1 MGVICSFDPVTGA
14 RGSSYRNGPD
24 ADGIALLNWA
34 EHNDLAAD
42 QIQLIQTALDRG
54 QHEHRDLVEVDV
66 TVENGKVII
75 GSTRKADRTAMAA
88 VCGAVALTAVDEL
101 GLTRREAVALVGPA
115 DVEQLL
121 HSTFAETGA
130 DTGAVVATGLAASPG
145 VAVGAVYFSADEAF
159 EAFMAGQEV
168 ILVCQETSP
177 ADIHGMEIANGILT
191 SKGGLASHA
200 AVVARGWGIPAVVG
214 VSVLELDGKSFRVGA
229 VEVKEGDVIS
239 LDGSSGDLRIGEV
252 DVSGTEP
259 PPELLTI
266 LEWADEIRGDRANI
280 RANADNA
287 KDAERARQF
296 GAEGIGLCRT
306 EHMFLGE
313 RLPTIQKMIVATT
326 AEEERAALDE
336 LGRLQR
342 TDFVEL
348 LEAMDG
354 LPVTVRLLDPPLH
367 EFLPTL
373 AEIAQAESGEDDPE
387 TDRLHEAA
395 VDWQEANPMLGTRG
409 VRLAVLKPAL
419 YKMQTNALA
428 HAVLERSKAGGDP
441 QAEIMIPLVVERAEI
456 ELVRAWIEEELD
468 AVLGGTDLRSH
479 IQIGAMIE
487 TPRAALQAEEMTAV
501 SDFFSFGTNDL
512 TQMTFGFSR
521 DDVERRLMA
530 SYLEQGLL
538 KSNPF
543 HTLDQ
548 VGVGAL
554 VSLAVDGCR
563 KAAGVGKIK
572 LGACG
577 EHGGEPDS
585 ISFLLGLGIDYVS
598 CSPFRVPVARLAAAK
613 YFLVVDD

>member
-1 MGVICSFDPVTGA
+1 MGVVCSFDPVTGA
-14 RGSSYRNGPD
+14 HGPAYREARE
-24 ADGIALLNWA
+24 ADGIALVEWA
-34 EHNDLAAD
+34 KNNELAASD
-42 QIQLIQTALDRG
+42 VELIRTVLNRG
-54 QHEHRDLVEVDV
+54 QQEHRDLVEVEV
-66 TVENGKVII
+66 SVEHGKVRV
-75 GSTRKADRTAMAA
+75 GSVRKADRTATAA
-88 VCGAVALTAVDEL
+88 VRGAVALTAVDDL
-101 GLTRREAVALVGPA
+101 GLTRREAVALVEPA

-121 HSTFAETGA
+121 HSTFATTGA
-130 DTGAVVATGLAASPG
+130 AASAVVATGLAASPG
-145 VAVGAVYFSADEAF
+145 VAVGAVYFSADDAF

-214 VSVLELDGKSFRVGA
+214 VSALELDGKSFRVGS
-229 VEVKEGDVIS
+229 VEVVEGDVIS
-239 LDGSSGDLRIGEV
+239 LDGSSGDLRVGQA
-252 DVSGTEP
+252 DVAGSEA

-266 LEWADEIRGDRANI
+266 LEWADEIRGDRAKI

-287 KDAERARQF
+287 NDAAKARQF

-326 AEEERAALDE
+326 TEEELAALDE

-342 TDFVEL
+342 IDFVEL

-373 AEIAQAESGEDDPE
+373 AEMAQAESGSGDAES
-387 TDRLHEAA
+387 DRLHAA
-395 VDWQEANPMLGTRG
+395 ALDWQEANPMLGTRG

-428 HAVLERSKAGGDP
+428 HAVLERSKAGGSP
-441 QAEIMIPLVVERAEI
+441 QAEIMIPLVVDRSEI
-456 ELVRAWIEEELD
+456 ELARSWIEGELD
-468 AVLGGTDLRSH
+468 AVLGQTDLRSS

-487 TPRAALQAEEMTAV
+487 TPRAALQSEQMTAV

-521 DDVERRLMA
+521 DDIESRLMA
-530 SYLEQGLL
+530 RYLEQGLL

-543 HTLDQ
+543 HSLDE

-554 VSLAVDGCR
+554 VKLAVDGCR
-563 KAAGVGKIK
+563 KAAGWSNVK

-577 EHGGEPDS
+577 EHGGEPES

-613 YFLVVDD
+613 YFLTVDG